1 MNRSL
6 FSGNLL
12 SVLGAFCLMAIVPI
26 VANAAQPTFSSI
38 TPWGFQ
44 RGTEVEVLIRGS
56 RLADANDLLFYEPG
70 VEIKK
75 TEVVSASQVKMTLA
89 IAKDCKLGQHAIRI
103 RTASGV
109 SDMRLFYVGALPEVK
124 EVEPNNDF
132 EAPQEMQMNTTM
144 NGVVLTEDQDYYVV
158 TAKKGERITAE
169 LEGLRLGRTF
179 FDPYLAILNEE
190 RFELSK
196 SDDAPLLYQD
206 CLCSIIAPKDGK
218 YIIQVRESSF
228 GGNGNCIYR
237 LHVGN
242 FPRPQ
247 AILPGGGQPGEEIE
261 ITWLGD
267 AGGLKKQKIKL
278 PETLGEFEYF
288 AEDEHGIAPSPN
300 RLLVTAIP
308 NAVEVE
314 PNNGRTEATAMVA
327 PGAAN
332 GVLQEK
338 GDEDWFKFT
347 AKKGQR
353 LDIRIHAR
361 KPLRSPADPILNV
374 YSSTGGSV
382 GGNDDSGGLDSYY
395 RFTAAAD
402 GEYFI
407 RIREHL
413 KSGGETF
420 IYRVELKPTAAAL
433 TMGIPEIQRYVARTL
448 SIPQDN
454 HMAILISARRE
465 SLSGAIDTIA
475 KNLPEGI
482 EMETMTMAA
491 NQTTVPLVFRAKADA
506 PLSGT
511 LVELVGKPV
520 DSKYDVAG
528 NLDQRTMIIRGGN
541 NREMWGHSSKRMV
554 TAVTEKVPFK
564 IEIVQPKVPLVRNG
578 SMQLKVI
585 AHREEGFDADIT
597 LRFLYNP
604 SGVSSSRSIKIAKG
618 KTEALIPVTANS
630 GAAIGEW
637 KICIV
642 GSAPHKSGS
651 VEVSTPFSILNV
663 SDRYFD
669 LAVGKTAM
677 ELDQESQLVVKITK
691 KKDFEGKATMTLLG
705 LPAGATS
712 EPVEITKDS
721 TEAIFTIKAT
731 AKARVGRHKSILTR
745 TVLTE
750 NGELVTHTLG
760 TGEVR
765 IDKPLPPKV
774 ATTAK
779 PAAPKA
785 KPVAKPP
792 TKKILSRLEQLRLE
806 KTQSQE

>member
-6 FSGNLL
+6 NFGTVLSAFS
-12 SVLGAFCLMAIVPI
+12 VFCLLALIPLT
-26 VANAAQPTFSSI
+26 ASAAQPTFSSI

-44 RGTEVEVLIRGS
+44 QGTEVEVLLRGA
-56 RLADANDLLFYEPG
+56 RLDDAKDLLLYQPG

-89 IAKDCKLGQHAIRI
+89 IAKDCKLGQHAARI

-109 SDMRLFYVGALPEVK
+109 SDMKLFYIGAMPEAK
-124 EVEPNNDF
+124 EVEPNNEF
-132 EAPQEMQMNTTM
+132 ESPQEIQMNSTL
-144 NGVVLTEDQDYYVV
+144 NGVVQTEDQDYYVV

-169 LEGLRLGRTF
+169 LEGIRLGRFF

-190 RFELSK
+190 RFEISK
-196 SDDAPLLYQD
+196 SDDSPLLYQD
-206 CLCSIIAPKDGK
+206 CLCSVIAPKDGK

-247 AILPGGGQPGEEIE
+247 AILPGGGQPGEELE
-261 ITWLGD
+261 ITWLGE
-267 AGGLKKQKIKL
+267 AGGQKKQKIKL

-288 AEDEHGIAPSPN
+288 AQDEHGIAPSPN
-300 RLLVTAIP
+300 RLLVTAVP
-308 NAVEVE
+308 NAIEVE
-314 PNNGRTEATAMVA
+314 PNNARTEATAMVA

-347 AKKGQR
+347 AKKGQKF
-353 LDIRIHAR
+353 DIRIHAR
-361 KPLRSPADPILNV
+361 KPLRSPADPILDV
-374 YSSTGGSV
+374 YSATGASV
-382 GGNDDSGGLDSYY
+382 GNNDDSGGLDSYY
-395 RFTAAAD
+395 RFSAAAD
-402 GEYFI
+402 GEYFV

-454 HMAILISARRE
+454 HMAILVSARRE
-465 SLSGAIDTIA
+465 SFAGDLNTLAM
-475 KNLPEGI
+475 NLPEGV
-482 EMETMTMAA
+482 EMETVTMAA
-491 NQTTVPLVFRAKADA
+491 NQTTVPLVFHAKAEA
-506 PLSGT
+506 PLAGS
-511 LVELVGKPV
+511 LVELKGQPV
-520 DSKYDVAG
+520 DSNIQVAG
-528 NLDQRTMIIRGGN
+528 NLDQRTMLVRGGN
-541 NREMWGHSSKRMV
+541 NREMWGHSSQRMV
-554 TAVTEKVPFK
+554 TTVTEKVPFK
-564 IEIVQPKVPLVRNG
+564 LEIVQPKVPLVRNG
-578 SMQLKVI
+578 SMQLKII

-604 SGVSSSRSIKIAKG
+604 PGVSSSGSIKIAKG

-630 GAAIGEW
+630 GAEIKEW
-637 KICIV
+637 KICVV
-642 GSAPHKSGS
+642 GAAAHKSGS
-651 VEVSTPFSILNV
+651 VEVSTPFSVLNV
-663 SDRYFD
+663 ADRYFD

-677 ELDQESQLVVKITK
+677 ELDQESQLVVTITK
-691 KKDFEGKATMTLLG
+691 KKDYEGKATMTLLG

-721 TEAIFTIKAT
+721 TEAVFTVKAT
-731 AKARVGRHKSILTR
+731 KDARVGRHKSIISR
-745 TVLTE
+745 TILTE
-750 NGELVTHTLG
+750 NGELVTHTMG
-760 TGEVR
+760 AGEVR

-779 PAAPKA
+779 PAGPKP
-785 KPVAKPP
+785 KPVAKAP
-792 TKKILSRLEQLRLE
+792 TQKVLSRLEQLRLE
-806 KTQSQE
+806 KEQTQK